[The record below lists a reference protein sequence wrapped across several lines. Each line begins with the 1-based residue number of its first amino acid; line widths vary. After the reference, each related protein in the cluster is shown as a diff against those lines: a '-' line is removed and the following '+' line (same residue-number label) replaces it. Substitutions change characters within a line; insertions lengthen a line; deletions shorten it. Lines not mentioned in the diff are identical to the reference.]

1 MTELLDRAD
10 KYAAGK
16 ANAIIDKAIAQAY
29 VDGYRDGYKDKE
41 NEIPVDFR
49 GIMTEFIDLGLP
61 SGTLWSC
68 DFEKEKENN
77 AYIPYEDALRYK
89 IPTIEQC
96 NELLKNCKFINKA
109 EGFCCVGPNGKH
121 IVFSKTGCKLIES
134 DGLSCATTSL
144 FWIRDDNETNNN
156 VARIMDCRSG
166 VEGDSYKEFTGYKIP
181 IRLVETIKQ

>member
-68 DFEKEKENN
+68 DFEKEKENDHRKRKEKGTRL
-77 AYIPYEDALRYK
+77 P
-89 IPTIEQC
+89 
-96 NELLKNCKFINKA
+96 KNRAIHFGKKPKKA
-109 EGFCCVGPNGKH
+109 HF
-121 IVFSKTGCKLIES
+121 F
-134 DGLSCATTSL
+134 A
-144 FWIRDDNETNNN
+144 
-156 VARIMDCRSG
+156 
-166 VEGDSYKEFTGYKIP
+166 
-181 IRLVETIKQ
+181 